1 MARKRGSSKTGEFC
15 RLESNAI
22 CRFLSF
28 VRETQIGVVHFPD
41 IYNFKIFLFE
51 TGYISIFE
59 QLQFFTFDKYVIH
72 QEGNRDWNA
81 RCLKMFSIFSIAAN
95 LITENKEGDF
105 YNIEIASRMEREF
118 SFTENAL
125 NDALTFIFPFGRVA
139 AHSATLKK
147 EITNFL
153 LLAACLL
160 TASMAIYQHC
170 SSFRRINGTV
180 IRFFHP

>member
-1 MARKRGSSKTGEFC
+1 MFKDVLYFFFLFSSK
-15 RLESNAI
+15 
-22 CRFLSF
+22 
-28 VRETQIGVVHFPD
+28 
-41 IYNFKIFLFE
+41 Y
-51 TGYISIFE
+51 
-59 QLQFFTFDKYVIH
+59 
-72 QEGNRDWNA
+72 
-81 RCLKMFSIFSIAAN
+81 AAN
-95 LITENKEGDF
+95 LIAKNKEGDF
-105 YNIEIASRMEREF
+105 YNIEVVSQMEREF

-170 SSFRRINGTV
+170 SSFRRINGIV
-180 IRFFHP
+180 IRFFYPKIPLLSLMETLLIYPKMMIKIFWLKFF

>member
-1 MARKRGSSKTGEFC
+1 MYE
-15 RLESNAI
+15 
-22 CRFLSF
+22 
-28 VRETQIGVVHFPD
+28 
-41 IYNFKIFLFE
+41 
-51 TGYISIFE
+51 
-59 QLQFFTFDKYVIH
+59 
-72 QEGNRDWNA
+72 NRDWNA
-81 RCLKMFSIFSIAAN
+81 RCLKTFSIFFLFSSKYAAN
-95 LITENKEGDF
+95 LIAKNKEGDF
-105 YNIEIASRMEREF
+105 YNIEVVSQMEREF

-180 IRFFHP
+180 T